1 MNGSGLNAGG
11 FVSNG
16 EIDFGVGMF
25 VDDIVGVNRKA
36 PSRSE
41 IFKHAL
47 APDRRLEEEVQAVAH
62 GAGSDGARTAISIAV
77 Q

>member
-36 PSRSE
+36 PSRS
-41 IFKHAL
+41 
-47 APDRRLEEEVQAVAH
+47 
-62 GAGSDGARTAISIAV
+62 
-77 Q
+77 